1 MILAVIVAV
10 FIWQPVRT
18 QVSALSD
25 ELNSQNAQFSEL
37 QNELAHLQSVEATLP
52 VADTERARILKT
64 VPVGFNQDN
73 LVNDLDALAKRV
85 DIDLNAMSFSQPS
98 SQDTYQS
105 VSITANFMGRYGDLV
120 ALLDALEKNERL
132 LKVVSIGV
140 QLNDLNDQGEQLM
153 NFSVT
158 LEAYYQ

>member
-1 MILAVIVAV
+1 MKKHFSSSSSLLAAGFLILAVIVAV

-25 ELNSQNAQFSEL
+25 ELNSQNTQFSEL
-37 QNELAHLQSVEATLP
+37 QNELAHLQSVEAALP

-98 SQDTYQS
+98 SQDRKS
-105 VSITANFMGRYGDLV
+105 VV
-120 ALLDALEKNERL
+120 
-132 LKVVSIGV
+132 
-140 QLNDLNDQGEQLM
+140 
-153 NFSVT
+153 
-158 LEAYYQ
+158 